1 MALENTLQ
9 VCLTVGG
16 TLFSCTLF
24 LSFLWFLYMVVDSGD
39 MEIFPFE
46 NRKWQEKGRAVV
58 GDKRSG
64 GGCTVPVGLPLTSNP
79 EGL

>member
-1 MALENTLQ
+1 
-9 VCLTVGG
+9 
-16 TLFSCTLF
+16 
-24 LSFLWFLYMVVDSGD
+24 MVVDSGD